1 MTATNAPGMMI
12 HRLSQFFCMLYNS
25 RSFVMNGAILD
36 PLESPL
42 AQTDDNPDRVSE
54 IVRRCFS

>member
-1 MTATNAPGMMI
+1 MTTRNAPRRMI

-25 RSFVMNGAILD
+25 RSFVMNDAILD

-54 IVRRCFS
+54 IVRRFYS